1 MLIDLMGMVLVLL
14 FRATYLG
21 QTHPVMPWY
30 LRLVSGL
37 WLGLALWAAGA
48 LLQTWVPLW
57 QAVVLGIAF
66 AAIRA
71 AVTRLTRSN
80 VQFLLDLLAIAAL
93 AGLSVVPIHPAPVAL
108 GAVAFGTTGWVL
120 DRVTRRL
127 PRIAQQAL
135 LAAPLLLVAVLALKV
150 WQSDDFG
157 TRLWHQDGDFPLRLA
172 LVAPAPG
179 RRITLPSGSVAWL
192 LKNPDAHPLGLAIL
206 LHGNHPLASHQPAA
220 VALQGAL
227 ERSGYDVLSVDHPG
241 YGDSPLPSVQ
251 ADWRA
256 WDPTIGPKEALAYA
270 RSIAEP
276 TRTVVIGHSMGVDST
291 LQWLR
296 DGADVSGAY
305 VFGGSIDGQGSKDAW
320 VETFKTERRV
330 PCCLNPGTARSIHDR
345 FYPGANLFAAS
356 LPAQHPP
363 VYFVQFGIEYPDVAQ
378 VRSALYAAIPAPKA
392 ACDLSG
398 VTHYF
403 NTLMLWRFDLID
415 TATIIRTARLF
426 NPKGAQDGCRL

>member
-1 MLIDLMGMVLVLL
+1 MLIDFVGMVLVLL

-21 QTHPVMPWY
+21 QTRPAMPWY

-48 LLQTWVPLW
+48 VLQTWVPLW
-57 QAVVLGIAF
+57 QALVLGIAF

-71 AVTRLTRSN
+71 AITRLTRSN
-80 VQFLLDLLAIAAL
+80 VQFVLDLLAIGAV
-93 AGLSVVPIHPAPVAL
+93 AGLSVIPIHPAPVAL
-108 GAVAFGTTGWVL
+108 GAVAFATTGWVL
-120 DRVTRRL
+120 DRVTRGL
-127 PRIAQQAL
+127 PRLAQQAL

-157 TRLWHQDGDFPLRLA
+157 TRLWHQDDEFPLRLA

-179 RRITLPSGSVAWL
+179 RRIMLPSGSVAWL
-192 LKNPDAHPLGLAIL
+192 LRNPDAHPRGLAIL

-251 ADWRA
+251 ADSSA

-296 DGADVSGAY
+296 DGAKVSGAY
-305 VFGGSIDGQGSKDAW
+305 VFGGSIDGQGPNEAW
-320 VETFKTERRV
+320 VETFKTQRRV
-330 PCCLNPGTARSIHDR
+330 PCCMSPATARSIHDR

-356 LPAQHPP
+356 LPARHPP

-392 ACDLSG
+392 ACDLAG

-415 TATIIRTARLF
+415 TATTIRTARLF
-426 NPKGAQDGCRL
+426 NPTGTPDGCRL

>member
-1 MLIDLMGMVLVLL
+1 MLIDFVGMVLMLL

-21 QTHPVMPWY
+21 QSYPAVPWY

-48 LLQTWVPLW
+48 VLQTWVPLW
-57 QAVVLGIAF
+57 QALVLGIAF
-66 AAIRA
+66 AALGA
-71 AVTRLTRSN
+71 AIVRLTRSN
-80 VQFLLDLLAIAAL
+80 VQFLLDLLAIGAV
-93 AGLSVVPIHPAPVAL
+93 AGLSVIPVRPAPVAL
-108 GAVAFGTTGWVL
+108 GAVAFATTGWVL
-120 DRVTRRL
+120 DRMTRRL
-127 PRIAQQAL
+127 ARPAQQAL
-135 LAAPLLLVAVLALKV
+135 LAAPLLLVAVLSLKV

-157 TRLWHQDGDFPLRLA
+157 TRLWHQDGEFPLRLA

-192 LKNPDAHPLGLAIL
+192 LSNPDAHPRGLAIL

-227 ERSGYDVLSVDHPG
+227 ERSGFDVLSVDHPG

-251 ADWRA
+251 ADSSA

-305 VFGGSIDGQGSKDAW
+305 VFGGSIDGQGPTEAW
-320 VETFKTERRV
+320 VETFKTQRRV
-330 PCCLNPGTARSIHDR
+330 PCCMSPATARSIHDR

-356 LPAQHPP
+356 LPARHPSI
-363 VYFVQFGIEYPDVAQ
+363 YFVRFGIEYPDVAQ
-378 VRSALYAAIPAPKA
+378 VRGTLYAAIPAPKTV
-392 ACDLSG
+392 CDLFG

-415 TATIIRTARLF
+415 TATTIRTARLF
-426 NPKGAQDGCRL
+426 NPTSAAAGCRL